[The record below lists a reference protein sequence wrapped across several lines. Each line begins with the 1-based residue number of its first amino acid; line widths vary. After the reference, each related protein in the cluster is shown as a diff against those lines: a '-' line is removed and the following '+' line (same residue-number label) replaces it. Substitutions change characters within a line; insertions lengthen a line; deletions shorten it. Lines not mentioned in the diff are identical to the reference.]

1 MASIMTQMY
10 LNDNM
15 TAGLR
20 NINSALSNVIGS
32 LNQVDGQLAG
42 GLDSG
47 ALRSAQMEC
56 DKVNRQL
63 EEMVQ
68 NAGRTPPSVRET
80 GNAFDSL
87 TGKVMGFVS
96 AYAGLQGIKGIA
108 GLSDEMTQ
116 TTARLNLMNDGMQST
131 AELQNK
137 IMESANRSRAS
148 FLTQA
153 DIVAKLGQRAPD
165 AFASNDETI
174 QFAENLS
181 KMFVVA
187 GASQQEMASAS
198 LQLTQALGSGV
209 LRGEELNAVFESA
222 PNIIQTIADYLDV
235 PIGQIREMASEG
247 EITADIV
254 KSAMLSATENIDA
267 QFESMPITW
276 SQVWTLTCNKLIDA
290 TQPLLSFISL
300 LAQNWDILQPIVM
313 GIAAAVGGLV
323 AAHLAYNA
331 AAVISSTWT
340 SICAA
345 AQMMRTEATF
355 AETAAQYGL
364 NAALLACPI
373 TWIVG
378 GIILLIAMLYAIV
391 AVINKVTGKSIS
403 ATGLIVGTVAVAGAL
418 IGNIAIG
425 TINGILQAIWAF
437 VEPFIGIVE
446 FILNVAN
453 GGFDS
458 FGGAAANLIGQIIS
472 WFLSLGK
479 VVTTIIDAIFGK
491 DWTSGLSSLQKEVI
505 SWGKNDK
512 AITLNR
518 EAPRIDYHF
527 SYSDAWNGGYDKG
540 ANLFGNIGTGGA
552 SGNSAGD
559 LAQQIADN
567 TAGAKDNTDKI
578 VDTLDITN
586 STLKYIRDYAAEKA
600 INRYTVTE
608 IKIDMTNHNNI
619 NKDEDI
625 DGIVTK
631 LKVKLEEEMISTA
644 EGVH

>member
-1 MASIMTQMY
+1 MATIMTQMY

-20 NINSALSNVIGS
+20 NINTALSRVIGS
-32 LNQVDGQLAG
+32 LGSVDGQLSG

-47 ALRSAQMEC
+47 ALRAAQQEC
-56 DKVNRQL
+56 DMLNVKL
-63 EEMVQ
+63 EEMA
-68 NAGRTPPSVRET
+68 NAAGRIPAPVRQTE
-80 GNAFDSL
+80 NAFDSL

-96 AYAGLQGIKGIA
+96 AYAGIQGVKRLVA
-108 GLSDEMTQ
+108 LSDEVTQ
-116 TTARLNLMNDGMQST
+116 TTARLNLMNDGLQTT

-153 DIVAKLGQRAPD
+153 DIIAKLGQRAPD
-165 AFASNDETI
+165 AFSSNDETI

-222 PNIIQTIADYLDV
+222 PNVIQTIADYLGV
-235 PIGQIREMASEG
+235 PIGEIREMASEG
-247 EITADIV
+247 QITADIV
-254 KSAMLSATENIDA
+254 KQAMLGATEDINA
-267 QFESMPITW
+267 QFESMPMTW
-276 SQVWTLTCNKLIDA
+276 AQVWTLTCNKLIAA
-290 TQPLLSFISL
+290 TQPLLSVISF
-300 LAQNWDILQPIVM
+300 LAQNWDFLQPIVL
-313 GIAAAVGGLV
+313 GIAAAIGGLV

-331 AAVISSTWT
+331 AAAISSTWT

-345 AQMMRTEATF
+345 AQMLRTEATF

-378 GIILLIAMLYAIV
+378 GIILLITMLYAIV

-403 ATGLIVGTVAVAGAL
+403 ATGLIVGTIAVAGAL

-425 TINGILQAIWAF
+425 TINGILQAVWAF

-446 FILNVAN
+446 WILNVVD

-458 FGGAAANLIGQIIS
+458 FGGAVANLIGQIIS

-479 VVTTIIDAIFGK
+479 IVTTIIDAIFGTN
-491 DWTSGLSSLQKEVI
+491 WTDGLNDLQKSVI

-512 AITLNR
+512 AITLDR
-518 EAPRIDYHF
+518 EAPNIDYRF
-527 SYSDAWNGGYDKG
+527 DYSDAWNWGYGKG
-540 ANLFGNIGTGGA
+540 SNLFGGGNDETTEGILGA
-552 SGNSAGD
+552 
-559 LAQQIADN
+559 ADK
-567 TAGAKDNTDKI
+567 TAANTDKI
-578 VDTLDITN
+578 ADALDITN
-586 STLKYIRDYAAEKA
+586 SNLKYIRDYAAEKA
-600 INRYTVTE
+600 INRYTATE
-608 IKIDMTNHNNI
+608 IKIDMTNNNNI
-619 NKDEDI
+619 NSDDDI
-625 DGIVTK
+625 DGIVAK
-631 LKVKLEEEMISTA
+631 LKGKLEEEMISTA

>member
-1 MASIMTQMY
+1 MATIMTQMY

-20 NINSALSNVIGS
+20 NINTALSRVIGS
-32 LNQVDGQLAG
+32 LGSVDGQLSG

-47 ALRSAQMEC
+47 ALRAAQQEC
-56 DKVNRQL
+56 DMLNVKL
-63 EEMVQ
+63 EEMA
-68 NAGRTPPSVRET
+68 NAAGRIPAPVRQTE
-80 GNAFDSL
+80 NAFDSL

-96 AYAGLQGIKGIA
+96 AYAGIQGVKRLVA
-108 GLSDEMTQ
+108 LSDEVTQ
-116 TTARLNLMNDGMQST
+116 TTARLNLMNDGLQTT

-153 DIVAKLGQRAPD
+153 DIIAKLGQRAPD
-165 AFASNDETI
+165 AFSSNDETI

-222 PNIIQTIADYLDV
+222 PNVIQTIADYLGV
-235 PIGQIREMASEG
+235 PIGEIREMASEG
-247 EITADIV
+247 QITADIV
-254 KSAMLSATENIDA
+254 KQAMLGATEDINA
-267 QFESMPITW
+267 QFESMPMTW
-276 SQVWTLTCNKLIDA
+276 AQVWTLTCNKLIAA
-290 TQPLLSFISL
+290 TQPLLSVISF
-300 LAQNWDILQPIVM
+300 LAQNWDFLQPIVL
-313 GIAAAVGGLV
+313 GIAAAIGGLV

-331 AAVISSTWT
+331 VAAISSTWT

-345 AQMMRTEATF
+345 AQMLRTEATF

-373 TWIVG
+373 TWVVG
-378 GIILLIAMLYAIV
+378 GIILLIAMLYALV
-391 AVINKVTGKSIS
+391 AMINKVTGKSIS

-425 TINGILQAIWAF
+425 TINGILQAVWAF

-446 FILNVAN
+446 WILNVVD

-458 FGGAAANLIGQIIS
+458 FGGAVANLIGQIIS

-479 VVTTIIDAIFGK
+479 IVTTIIDAIFGTN
-491 DWTSGLSSLQKEVI
+491 WTDGLNDLQKSVI

-512 AITLNR
+512 AITLDR
-518 EAPRIDYHF
+518 EAPNIDYRF
-527 SYSDAWNGGYDKG
+527 DYSDAWNWGYGKG
-540 ANLFGNIGTGGA
+540 SNLFGGGNDETTE
-552 SGNSAGD
+552 GILSA
-559 LAQQIADN
+559 ADK
-567 TAGAKDNTDKI
+567 TAANTDKI
-578 VDTLDITN
+578 ADALDITN
-586 STLKYIRDYAAEKA
+586 ANLKYIRDYAAEKA
-600 INRYTVTE
+600 INRYTATE
-608 IKIDMTNHNNI
+608 IKIDMTNNNNI
-619 NKDEDI
+619 NSDDDI
-625 DGIVTK
+625 DGIVAK
-631 LKVKLEEEMISTA
+631 LKGKLEEEMISTA

>member
-1 MASIMTQMY
+1 MATIMTQMY

-20 NINSALSNVIGS
+20 NINTALSRVIGS
-32 LNQVDGQLAG
+32 LGSVDGQLSG

-47 ALRSAQMEC
+47 ALRAAQQEC
-56 DKVNRQL
+56 DMLNVKL
-63 EEMVQ
+63 EEMA
-68 NAGRTPPSVRET
+68 NAAGRIPAPVRQTE
-80 GNAFDSL
+80 NAFDSL

-96 AYAGLQGIKGIA
+96 AYAGIQGVKRLVA
-108 GLSDEMTQ
+108 LSDEVTQ
-116 TTARLNLMNDGMQST
+116 TTARLNLMNDGLQTT

-153 DIVAKLGQRAPD
+153 DIIAKLGQRAPD
-165 AFASNDETI
+165 AFSSNDETI

-222 PNIIQTIADYLDV
+222 PNVIQTIADYLGV
-235 PIGQIREMASEG
+235 PIGEIREMASEG
-247 EITADIV
+247 QITADIV
-254 KSAMLSATENIDA
+254 KQAMLGATEDINT
-267 QFESMPITW
+267 QFESMPMTW
-276 SQVWTLTCNKLIDA
+276 AQVWTLTCNKLIAA
-290 TQPLLSFISL
+290 TQPLLSVISF
-300 LAQNWDILQPIVM
+300 LAQNWDFLQPIVL
-313 GIAAAVGGLV
+313 GIAAAIGGLV

-331 AAVISSTWT
+331 VAAISSTWT

-345 AQMMRTEATF
+345 AQMLRTEATF

-373 TWIVG
+373 TWVVG
-378 GIILLIAMLYAIV
+378 GIILLIAMLYALV
-391 AVINKVTGKSIS
+391 AMINKVTGKSIS

-425 TINGILQAIWAF
+425 TINGILQAVWAF

-446 FILNVAN
+446 WILNVVD

-458 FGGAAANLIGQIIS
+458 FGGAVANLIGQIIS

-479 VVTTIIDAIFGK
+479 IVTTIIDAIFGTN
-491 DWTSGLSSLQKEVI
+491 WTDGLNDLQKSVI

-512 AITLNR
+512 AITLDR
-518 EAPRIDYHF
+518 EAPNIDYRF
-527 SYSDAWNGGYDKG
+527 DYSDAWNWGYGKG
-540 ANLFGNIGTGGA
+540 SNLFGGGNDETTE
-552 SGNSAGD
+552 GILSA
-559 LAQQIADN
+559 ADK
-567 TAGAKDNTDKI
+567 TAANTDKI
-578 VDTLDITN
+578 ADALDITN
-586 STLKYIRDYAAEKA
+586 ANLKYIRDYAAEKA
-600 INRYTVTE
+600 INRYTATE
-608 IKIDMTNHNNI
+608 IKIDMTNNNNI
-619 NKDEDI
+619 NSDDDI
-625 DGIVTK
+625 DGIVAK
-631 LKVKLEEEMISTA
+631 LKGKLEEEMISTA

>member
-1 MASIMTQMY
+1 MSTIMTQMY

-20 NINSALSNVIGS
+20 NINSALSRVIGS
-32 LNQVDGQLAG
+32 LDSVDGQLAG

-56 DKVNRQL
+56 DRVNQQL
-63 EEMVQ
+63 EEMAQ
-68 NAGRTPPSVRET
+68 NAGRIPPPVHAT

-96 AYAGLQGIKGIA
+96 AYAGVQGIKGLV
-108 GLSDEMTQ
+108 GLSDEVTQ
-116 TTARLNLMNDGMQST
+116 TTARLNLMNDGLQST
-131 AELQNK
+131 AELQDK
-137 IMESANRSRAS
+137 IMASANRSRAS

-165 AFASNDETI
+165 AFSSNDETI

-235 PIGQIREMASEG
+235 PIGEIREMASEG

-254 KSAMLSATENIDA
+254 KSAMLGATEDINA
-267 QFESMPITW
+267 QFESMPMTW
-276 SQVWTLTCNKLIDA
+276 AQVWTLTCNELIAA
-290 TQPLLSFISL
+290 TQPLLTVISF
-300 LAQNWDILQPIVM
+300 LAQNWDILQPIVL
-313 GIAAAVGGLV
+313 GIAAVVGGLV

-331 AAVISSTWT
+331 AAAISSTWT

-345 AQMMRTEATF
+345 AQMLRTEATF

-425 TINGILQAIWAF
+425 TINGILQAIWTF

-446 FILNVAN
+446 WVLNVAN

-458 FGGAAANLIGQIIS
+458 FGGAVANLIGQIVS

-479 VVTTIIDAIFGK
+479 IVTKIIDAIFGTN
-491 DWTSGLSSLQKEVI
+491 WTDGLNNLQKDVI

-512 AITLNR
+512 AITLSR
-518 EAPRIDYHF
+518 EAPNIDYRF
-527 SYSDAWNGGYDKG
+527 DYSDAWNWGYDKG
-540 ANLFGNIGTGGA
+540 SNLFGGGN
-552 SGNSAGD
+552 GNGEATEAM
-559 LAQQIADN
+559 LNAADK
-567 TAGAKDNTDKI
+567 TAANTDKI
-578 VDTLDITN
+578 ADALDITN
-586 STLKYIRDYAAEKA
+586 SNLKYIRDFASEKA
-600 INRYTVTE
+600 INRYTATE
-608 IKIDMTNHNNI
+608 IKVDMTNHNNI
-619 NKDEDI
+619 SSDEDI
-625 DGIVTK
+625 DGIVAK
-631 LKVKLEEEMISTA
+631 LKDRIEEEMISTA

>member
-1 MASIMTQMY
+1 MASITTQMY
-10 LNDNM
+10 LVDNM

-20 NINSALSNVIGS
+20 NINSGLSNLIS
-32 LNQVDGQLAG
+32 SFSTANGQLASG
-42 GLDSG
+42 FDSG
-47 ALRSAQMEC
+47 ALEAAQRDCER
-56 DKVNRQL
+56 VNEQL
-63 EEMVQ
+63 EEMER
-68 NAGRTPPSVRET
+68 NAGSIPPPVRET

-96 AYAGLQGIKGIA
+96 AYAGIRGIKGLV
-108 GLSDEMTQ
+108 GLSDEVTQ
-116 TTARLNLMNDGMQST
+116 TTARLDLMNDGLQTT
-131 AELQNK
+131 AELQDK
-137 IMESANRSRAS
+137 IMASANRARAS

-165 AFASNDETI
+165 AFSSNDETI

-222 PNIIQTIADYLDV
+222 PNVIQTIADYLGV
-235 PIGQIREMASEG
+235 PIGEIREMASEG
-247 EITADIV
+247 QITADIV
-254 KSAMLSATENIDA
+254 KQAMLGATEDINA
-267 QFESMPITW
+267 QFESMPMTW
-276 SQVWTLTCNKLIDA
+276 AQVWTLTCNKLIAA
-290 TQPLLSFISL
+290 TQPLLSVISF
-300 LAQNWDILQPIVM
+300 LAQNWDFLQPIVL
-313 GIAAAVGGLV
+313 GIAAAIGGLV

-331 AAVISSTWT
+331 AAAISSTWT

-345 AQMMRTEATF
+345 AQMLRTEATF

-373 TWIVG
+373 TWVVG
-378 GIILLIAMLYAIV
+378 GIILLIAMLYALV
-391 AVINKVTGKSIS
+391 AMINKVTGKSIS

-425 TINGILQAIWAF
+425 TINGILQAVWAF

-446 FILNVAN
+446 WILNVVD

-458 FGGAAANLIGQIIS
+458 FGGAVANLIGQIIS

-479 VVTTIIDAIFGK
+479 IVTTIIDAIFGMN
-491 DWTSGLSSLQKEVI
+491 WTDGLNDLQKSVI

-512 AITLNR
+512 AITLDR
-518 EAPRIDYHF
+518 EAPNIDYRF
-527 SYSDAWNGGYDKG
+527 DYSDAWNWGYGKG
-540 ANLFGNIGTGGA
+540 SNLFGGGNDETTE
-552 SGNSAGD
+552 GILSA
-559 LAQQIADN
+559 ADK
-567 TAGAKDNTDKI
+567 TAANTDKI
-578 VDTLDITN
+578 ADALDITN
-586 STLKYIRDYAAEKA
+586 ANLKYIRDFASEKA
-600 INRYTVTE
+600 INRYTATE
-608 IKIDMTNHNNI
+608 IKIDMTNNNNI
-619 NKDEDI
+619 NSDDDI
-625 DGIVTK
+625 DGIVAK
-631 LKVKLEEEMISTA
+631 LKGKLEEEMISTA

>member
-1 MASIMTQMY
+1 MATIMTQMY

-20 NINSALSNVIGS
+20 NINTALSRVIGS
-32 LNQVDGQLAG
+32 LGSVDGQLSG

-47 ALRSAQMEC
+47 ALRAAQQEC
-56 DKVNRQL
+56 DMLNVKL
-63 EEMVQ
+63 EEMA
-68 NAGRTPPSVRET
+68 NAAGRIPAPVRQTE
-80 GNAFDSL
+80 NAFDSL

-96 AYAGLQGIKGIA
+96 AYAGIQGVKRLVA
-108 GLSDEMTQ
+108 LSDEVTQ
-116 TTARLNLMNDGMQST
+116 TTARLNLMNDGLQTT

-153 DIVAKLGQRAPD
+153 DIIAKLGQRAPD
-165 AFASNDETI
+165 AFSSNDETI

-222 PNIIQTIADYLDV
+222 PNVIQTIADYLGV
-235 PIGQIREMASEG
+235 PIGEIREMASEG
-247 EITADIV
+247 QITADIV
-254 KSAMLSATENIDA
+254 KQAMLGATEDINA
-267 QFESMPITW
+267 QFESMPMTW
-276 SQVWTLTCNKLIDA
+276 AQVWTLTCNKLIAA
-290 TQPLLSFISL
+290 TQPLLSVISF
-300 LAQNWDILQPIVM
+300 LAQNWDFLQPIVL
-313 GIAAAVGGLV
+313 GIAAAIGGLV

-331 AAVISSTWT
+331 AAAISSTWT

-345 AQMMRTEATF
+345 AQMLRTEATF

-378 GIILLIAMLYAIV
+378 GIILLITMLYAIV

-403 ATGLIVGTVAVAGAL
+403 ATGLIVGTIAVAGAL

-425 TINGILQAIWAF
+425 TINGILQAVWAF

-446 FILNVAN
+446 WILNVVD

-458 FGGAAANLIGQIIS
+458 FGGAVANLIGQIIS

-479 VVTTIIDAIFGK
+479 IVTTIIDAIFGTN
-491 DWTSGLSSLQKEVI
+491 WTDGLNDLQKSVI

-512 AITLNR
+512 AITLDR
-518 EAPRIDYHF
+518 EAPNIDYRF
-527 SYSDAWNGGYDKG
+527 DYSDAWNWGYGKG
-540 ANLFGNIGTGGA
+540 SNLFGGGNDETTE
-552 SGNSAGD
+552 GILSA
-559 LAQQIADN
+559 ADK
-567 TAGAKDNTDKI
+567 TAANTDKI
-578 VDTLDITN
+578 ADALDITN
-586 STLKYIRDYAAEKA
+586 SNLKYIRDYAAEKA
-600 INRYTVTE
+600 INRYTATE
-608 IKIDMTNHNNI
+608 IKIDMTNNNNI
-619 NKDEDI
+619 NSDDDI
-625 DGIVTK
+625 DGIVAK
-631 LKVKLEEEMISTA
+631 LKGKLEEEMISTA

>member
-1 MASIMTQMY
+1 MTQMY

-20 NINSALSNVIGS
+20 NINTALSRVIGS
-32 LNQVDGQLAG
+32 LGSVDGQLSG

-47 ALRSAQMEC
+47 ALRAAQQEC
-56 DKVNRQL
+56 DMLNVKL
-63 EEMVQ
+63 EEMA
-68 NAGRTPPSVRET
+68 NAAGRIPAPVRQTE
-80 GNAFDSL
+80 NAFDSL

-96 AYAGLQGIKGIA
+96 AYAGIQGVKRLVA
-108 GLSDEMTQ
+108 LSDEVTQ
-116 TTARLNLMNDGMQST
+116 TTARLNLMNDGLQTT

-153 DIVAKLGQRAPD
+153 DIIAKLGQRAPD
-165 AFASNDETI
+165 AFSSNDETI

-222 PNIIQTIADYLDV
+222 PNVIQTIADYLGV
-235 PIGQIREMASEG
+235 PIGEIREMASEG
-247 EITADIV
+247 QITADIV
-254 KSAMLSATENIDA
+254 KQAMLGATEDINA
-267 QFESMPITW
+267 QFESMPMTW
-276 SQVWTLTCNKLIDA
+276 AQVWTLTCNKLIAA
-290 TQPLLSFISL
+290 TQPLLSVISF
-300 LAQNWDILQPIVM
+300 LAQNWDFLQPIVL
-313 GIAAAVGGLV
+313 GIAAAIGGLV

-331 AAVISSTWT
+331 AAAISSTWT

-345 AQMMRTEATF
+345 AQMLRTEATF

-373 TWIVG
+373 TWVVG
-378 GIILLIAMLYAIV
+378 GIILLIAMLYALV
-391 AVINKVTGKSIS
+391 AMINKVTGKSIS

-425 TINGILQAIWAF
+425 TINGILQAVWAF

-446 FILNVAN
+446 WILNVVD

-458 FGGAAANLIGQIIS
+458 FGGAVANLIGQIIS

-479 VVTTIIDAIFGK
+479 IVTTIIDAIFGTN
-491 DWTSGLSSLQKEVI
+491 WTDGLNDLQKSVI

-512 AITLNR
+512 AITLDR
-518 EAPRIDYHF
+518 EAPNIDYRF
-527 SYSDAWNGGYDKG
+527 DYSDAWNWGYGKG
-540 ANLFGNIGTGGA
+540 SNLFGGGNDETTEGILGA
-552 SGNSAGD
+552 
-559 LAQQIADN
+559 ADK
-567 TAGAKDNTDKI
+567 TAANTDKI
-578 VDTLDITN
+578 ADALDITN
-586 STLKYIRDYAAEKA
+586 SNLKYIRDYAAEKA
-600 INRYTVTE
+600 INRYTATE
-608 IKIDMTNHNNI
+608 IKIDMTNNNNI
-619 NKDEDI
+619 NSDDDI
-625 DGIVTK
+625 DGIVAK
-631 LKVKLEEEMISTA
+631 LKGKLEEEMISTA

>member
-1 MASIMTQMY
+1 MATIMTQMY

-20 NINSALSNVIGS
+20 NINTALSRVIGS
-32 LNQVDGQLAG
+32 LGSVDGQLSG

-47 ALRSAQMEC
+47 ALRAAQQEC
-56 DKVNRQL
+56 DMLNVKL
-63 EEMVQ
+63 EEMA
-68 NAGRTPPSVRET
+68 NAAGRIPAPVRQTE
-80 GNAFDSL
+80 NAFDSL

-96 AYAGLQGIKGIA
+96 AYAGIQGVKRLVA
-108 GLSDEMTQ
+108 LSDEVTQ
-116 TTARLNLMNDGMQST
+116 TTARLNLMNDGLQST
-131 AELQNK
+131 AELQDK
-137 IMESANRSRAS
+137 IMASANRARAS

-165 AFASNDETI
+165 AFSSNDETI

-222 PNIIQTIADYLDV
+222 PNVIQTIADYLGV
-235 PIGQIREMASEG
+235 PIGEIREMASEG
-247 EITADIV
+247 QITADIV
-254 KSAMLSATENIDA
+254 KQAMLGATEDINA
-267 QFESMPITW
+267 QFESMPMTW
-276 SQVWTLTCNKLIDA
+276 AQVWTLTCNKLIAA
-290 TQPLLSFISL
+290 TQPLLSVISF
-300 LAQNWDILQPIVM
+300 LAQNWDFLQPIVL
-313 GIAAAVGGLV
+313 GIAAAIGGLV

-331 AAVISSTWT
+331 AAAISSTWT

-345 AQMMRTEATF
+345 AQMLRTEATF

-373 TWIVG
+373 TWVVG
-378 GIILLIAMLYAIV
+378 GIILLIAMLYALV
-391 AVINKVTGKSIS
+391 AMINKVTGKSIS

-425 TINGILQAIWAF
+425 TINGILQAVWAF

-446 FILNVAN
+446 WILNVVD

-458 FGGAAANLIGQIIS
+458 FGGAVANLIGQIIS

-479 VVTTIIDAIFGK
+479 IVTTIIDAIFGTN
-491 DWTSGLSSLQKEVI
+491 WTDGLNDLQKSVI

-512 AITLNR
+512 AITLDR
-518 EAPRIDYHF
+518 EAPNIDYRF
-527 SYSDAWNGGYDKG
+527 DYSDAWNWGYGKG
-540 ANLFGNIGTGGA
+540 SNLFGGGNGETTEGILGA
-552 SGNSAGD
+552 
-559 LAQQIADN
+559 ADK
-567 TAGAKDNTDKI
+567 TAANTDKI
-578 VDTLDITN
+578 ADALDITN
-586 STLKYIRDYAAEKA
+586 ANLKYIRDYAAEKA
-600 INRYTVTE
+600 INRYTATE
-608 IKIDMTNHNNI
+608 IKIDMTNNNNI
-619 NKDEDI
+619 NSDDDI
-625 DGIVTK
+625 DGIVAK
-631 LKVKLEEEMISTA
+631 LKGKLEEEMISTA

>member
-1 MASIMTQMY
+1 MATIMTQMY

-20 NINSALSNVIGS
+20 NINTALSRVIGS
-32 LNQVDGQLAG
+32 LGSVDGQLSG

-47 ALRSAQMEC
+47 ALRAAQQEC
-56 DKVNRQL
+56 DMLNVKL
-63 EEMVQ
+63 EEMA
-68 NAGRTPPSVRET
+68 NAAGRIPAPVRQTE
-80 GNAFDSL
+80 NAFDSL

-96 AYAGLQGIKGIA
+96 AYAGIQGVKRLVA
-108 GLSDEMTQ
+108 LSDEVTQ
-116 TTARLNLMNDGMQST
+116 TTARLNLMNDGLQTT

-153 DIVAKLGQRAPD
+153 DIIAKLGQRAPD
-165 AFASNDETI
+165 AFSSNDETI

-222 PNIIQTIADYLDV
+222 PNVIQTIADYLGV
-235 PIGQIREMASEG
+235 PIGEIREMASEG
-247 EITADIV
+247 QITADIV
-254 KSAMLSATENIDA
+254 KQAMLGATEDINA
-267 QFESMPITW
+267 QFESMPMTW
-276 SQVWTLTCNKLIDA
+276 AQVWTLTCNKLIAA
-290 TQPLLSFISL
+290 TQPLLSVISF
-300 LAQNWDILQPIVM
+300 LAQNWDFLQPIVL
-313 GIAAAVGGLV
+313 GIAAAIGGLV

-331 AAVISSTWT
+331 AAAISSTWT

-345 AQMMRTEATF
+345 AQMLRTEATF

-373 TWIVG
+373 TWVVG
-378 GIILLIAMLYAIV
+378 GIILLIAMLYALV
-391 AVINKVTGKSIS
+391 AMINKVTGKSIS

-425 TINGILQAIWAF
+425 TINGILQAVWAF

-446 FILNVAN
+446 WILNVVD

-458 FGGAAANLIGQIIS
+458 FGGAVANLIGQIIS

-479 VVTTIIDAIFGK
+479 IVTTIIDAIFGTN
-491 DWTSGLSSLQKEVI
+491 WTDGLNDLQKSVI

-512 AITLNR
+512 AITLDR
-518 EAPRIDYHF
+518 EAPNIDYRF
-527 SYSDAWNGGYDKG
+527 DYSDAWNWGYGKG
-540 ANLFGNIGTGGA
+540 SNLFGGGNDETTEGILGA
-552 SGNSAGD
+552 
-559 LAQQIADN
+559 ADK
-567 TAGAKDNTDKI
+567 TAANTDKI
-578 VDTLDITN
+578 ADALDITN
-586 STLKYIRDYAAEKA
+586 SNLKYIRDYAAEKA
-600 INRYTVTE
+600 INRYTATE
-608 IKIDMTNHNNI
+608 IKIDMTNNNNI
-619 NKDEDI
+619 NSDDDI
-625 DGIVTK
+625 DGIVAK
-631 LKVKLEEEMISTA
+631 LKGKLEEEMISTA

>member
-1 MASIMTQMY
+1 MATIMTQMY

-20 NINSALSNVIGS
+20 NINTALSRVIGS
-32 LNQVDGQLAG
+32 LGSVDGQLSG

-47 ALRSAQMEC
+47 ALRAAQQEC
-56 DKVNRQL
+56 DMLNVKL
-63 EEMVQ
+63 EEMA
-68 NAGRTPPSVRET
+68 NAAGRIPAPVRQTE
-80 GNAFDSL
+80 NAFDSL

-96 AYAGLQGIKGIA
+96 AYAGIQGVKRLVA
-108 GLSDEMTQ
+108 LSDEVTQ
-116 TTARLNLMNDGMQST
+116 TTARLNLMNDGLQTT

-153 DIVAKLGQRAPD
+153 DIIAKLGQRAPD
-165 AFASNDETI
+165 AFSSNDETI

-222 PNIIQTIADYLDV
+222 PNVIQTIADYLGV
-235 PIGQIREMASEG
+235 PIGEIREMASEG
-247 EITADIV
+247 QITADIV
-254 KSAMLSATENIDA
+254 KQAMLGATEDINA
-267 QFESMPITW
+267 QFESMPMTW
-276 SQVWTLTCNKLIDA
+276 AQVWTLTCNKLIAA
-290 TQPLLSFISL
+290 TQPLLSVISF
-300 LAQNWDILQPIVM
+300 LAQNWDFLQPIVL
-313 GIAAAVGGLV
+313 GIAAAIGGLV

-331 AAVISSTWT
+331 AAAISSTWT

-345 AQMMRTEATF
+345 AQMLRTEATF

-373 TWIVG
+373 TWVVG
-378 GIILLIAMLYAIV
+378 GIILLIAMLYALV
-391 AVINKVTGKSIS
+391 AMINKVTGKSIS

-425 TINGILQAIWAF
+425 TINGILQAVWAF

-446 FILNVAN
+446 WILNVVD

-458 FGGAAANLIGQIIS
+458 FGGAVANLIGQIIS

-479 VVTTIIDAIFGK
+479 IVTTIIDAIFGTN
-491 DWTSGLSSLQKEVI
+491 WTDGLNDLQKSVI

-512 AITLNR
+512 AITLDR
-518 EAPRIDYHF
+518 EAPNIDYRF
-527 SYSDAWNGGYDKG
+527 DYSDAWNWGYGKG
-540 ANLFGNIGTGGA
+540 SNLFGGGNDETTE
-552 SGNSAGD
+552 GILSA
-559 LAQQIADN
+559 ADK
-567 TAGAKDNTDKI
+567 TAANTDKI
-578 VDTLDITN
+578 ADALDITN
-586 STLKYIRDYAAEKA
+586 SNLKYIRDYAAEKA
-600 INRYTVTE
+600 INRYTATE
-608 IKIDMTNHNNI
+608 IKIDMTNNNNI
-619 NKDEDI
+619 NSDDDI
-625 DGIVTK
+625 DGIVAK
-631 LKVKLEEEMISTA
+631 LKGKLEEEMISTA

>member
-1 MASIMTQMY
+1 MASITTQMY
-10 LNDNM
+10 LVDNM

-20 NINSALSNVIGS
+20 NINSGLSNLIS
-32 LNQVDGQLAG
+32 SFSTANGQLASG
-42 GLDSG
+42 FDSG
-47 ALRSAQMEC
+47 ALEAAQRDCER
-56 DKVNRQL
+56 VNEQL
-63 EEMVQ
+63 EEMER
-68 NAGRTPPSVRET
+68 NAGSIPPPVRET

-96 AYAGLQGIKGIA
+96 AYAGIRGIKGLV
-108 GLSDEMTQ
+108 GLSDEVTQ
-116 TTARLNLMNDGMQST
+116 TTARLDLMNDGLQTT

-153 DIVAKLGQRAPD
+153 DIIAKLGQRAPD
-165 AFASNDETI
+165 AFSSNDETI

-181 KMFVVA
+181 KMFVA

-222 PNIIQTIADYLDV
+222 PNVIQTIADYLGV
-235 PIGQIREMASEG
+235 PIGEIREMASEG
-247 EITADIV
+247 QITADIV
-254 KSAMLSATENIDA
+254 KQAMLGATEDINA
-267 QFESMPITW
+267 QFESMPMTW
-276 SQVWTLTCNKLIDA
+276 AQVWTLTCNKLIAA
-290 TQPLLSFISL
+290 TQPLLSVISF
-300 LAQNWDILQPIVM
+300 LAQNWDFLQPIVL
-313 GIAAAVGGLV
+313 GIAAAIGGLV

-331 AAVISSTWT
+331 AAAISSTWT

-345 AQMMRTEATF
+345 AQMLRTEATF

-378 GIILLIAMLYAIV
+378 GIILLITMLYAIV

-403 ATGLIVGTVAVAGAL
+403 ATGLIVGTIAVAGAL

-425 TINGILQAIWAF
+425 TINGILQAVWAF

-446 FILNVAN
+446 WILNVVD

-458 FGGAAANLIGQIIS
+458 FGGAVANLIGQIIS

-479 VVTTIIDAIFGK
+479 IVTTIIDAIFGTN
-491 DWTSGLSSLQKEVI
+491 WTDGLNDLQKSVI

-512 AITLNR
+512 AITLDR
-518 EAPRIDYHF
+518 EAPNIDYRF
-527 SYSDAWNGGYDKG
+527 DYSDAWNWGYGKG
-540 ANLFGNIGTGGA
+540 SNLFGGGNDETTEGILGA
-552 SGNSAGD
+552 
-559 LAQQIADN
+559 ADK
-567 TAGAKDNTDKI
+567 TAANTDKI
-578 VDTLDITN
+578 ADALDITN
-586 STLKYIRDYAAEKA
+586 SNLKYIRDYAAEKA
-600 INRYTVTE
+600 INRYTATE
-608 IKIDMTNHNNI
+608 IKIDMTNNNNI
-619 NKDEDI
+619 NSDDDI
-625 DGIVTK
+625 DGIVAK
-631 LKVKLEEEMISTA
+631 LKGKLEEEMISTA
-644 EGVH
+644 EGGH

>member
-1 MASIMTQMY
+1 MATIMTQMY

-20 NINSALSNVIGS
+20 NINTALSRVIGS
-32 LNQVDGQLAG
+32 LGSVDGQLSG

-47 ALRSAQMEC
+47 ALRAAQQEC
-56 DKVNRQL
+56 DMLNVKL
-63 EEMVQ
+63 EEMA
-68 NAGRTPPSVRET
+68 NAAGRIPAPVRQTE
-80 GNAFDSL
+80 NAFDSL

-96 AYAGLQGIKGIA
+96 AYAGIQGVKRLVA
-108 GLSDEMTQ
+108 LSDEVTQ
-116 TTARLNLMNDGMQST
+116 TTARLNLMNDGLQTT

-153 DIVAKLGQRAPD
+153 DIIAKLGQRAPD
-165 AFASNDETI
+165 AFSSNDETI

-222 PNIIQTIADYLDV
+222 PNVIQTIADYLGV
-235 PIGQIREMASEG
+235 PIGEIREMASEG
-247 EITADIV
+247 QITADIV
-254 KSAMLSATENIDA
+254 KQAMLGATEDINA
-267 QFESMPITW
+267 QFESMPMTW
-276 SQVWTLTCNKLIDA
+276 AQVWTLTCNKLIAA
-290 TQPLLSFISL
+290 TQPLLSVISF
-300 LAQNWDILQPIVM
+300 LAQNWDFLQPIVL
-313 GIAAAVGGLV
+313 GIAAAIGGLV

-331 AAVISSTWT
+331 AAAISSTWT

-345 AQMMRTEATF
+345 AQMLRTEATF

-373 TWIVG
+373 TWVVG
-378 GIILLIAMLYAIV
+378 GIILLIAMLYALV
-391 AVINKVTGKSIS
+391 AMINKVTGKSIS

-425 TINGILQAIWAF
+425 TINGILQAVWAF

-446 FILNVAN
+446 WILNVVD

-458 FGGAAANLIGQIIS
+458 FGGAVANLIGQIIS

-479 VVTTIIDAIFGK
+479 IVTTIIDAIFGTN
-491 DWTSGLSSLQKEVI
+491 WTDGLNDLQKSVI

-512 AITLNR
+512 AITLDR
-518 EAPRIDYHF
+518 EAPNIDYRF
-527 SYSDAWNGGYDKG
+527 DYSDAWNWGYGKG
-540 ANLFGNIGTGGA
+540 SNLFGGGNDETTEGILGA
-552 SGNSAGD
+552 
-559 LAQQIADN
+559 ADK
-567 TAGAKDNTDKI
+567 TAANTDKI
-578 VDTLDITN
+578 ADALDITN
-586 STLKYIRDYAAEKA
+586 SNQKYISDYAAENA
-600 INRYTVTE
+600 INR
-608 IKIDMTNHNNI
+608 
-619 NKDEDI
+619 
-625 DGIVTK
+625 
-631 LKVKLEEEMISTA
+631 
-644 EGVH
+644 

>member
-1 MASIMTQMY
+1 MATIMTQMY

-20 NINSALSNVIGS
+20 NINTALSRVIGS
-32 LNQVDGQLAG
+32 LGSVDGQLSG

-47 ALRSAQMEC
+47 ALRAAQQEC
-56 DKVNRQL
+56 DMLNVKL
-63 EEMVQ
+63 EEMA
-68 NAGRTPPSVRET
+68 NAAGRIPAPVRQTE
-80 GNAFDSL
+80 NAFDSL

-96 AYAGLQGIKGIA
+96 AYAGIQGVKRLVA
-108 GLSDEMTQ
+108 LSDEVTQ
-116 TTARLNLMNDGMQST
+116 TTARLNLMNDGLQTT

-153 DIVAKLGQRAPD
+153 DIIAKLGQRAPD
-165 AFASNDETI
+165 AFSSNDETI

-222 PNIIQTIADYLDV
+222 PNVIQTIADYLGV
-235 PIGQIREMASEG
+235 PIGEIREMASEG
-247 EITADIV
+247 QITADIV
-254 KSAMLSATENIDA
+254 KQAMLGATEDINA
-267 QFESMPITW
+267 QFESMPMTW
-276 SQVWTLTCNKLIDA
+276 AQVWTLTCNKLIAA
-290 TQPLLSFISL
+290 TQPLLSVISF
-300 LAQNWDILQPIVM
+300 LAQNWDFLQPIVL
-313 GIAAAVGGLV
+313 GIAAAIGGLV

-331 AAVISSTWT
+331 AAAISSTWT

-345 AQMMRTEATF
+345 AQMLRTEATF

-373 TWIVG
+373 TWVVG
-378 GIILLIAMLYAIV
+378 GIILLIAMLYALV
-391 AVINKVTGKSIS
+391 AMINKVTGKSIS

-425 TINGILQAIWAF
+425 TINGILQAVWAF

-446 FILNVAN
+446 WILNVVD

-458 FGGAAANLIGQIIS
+458 FGGAVANLIGQIIS
-472 WFLSLGK
+472 LFLSLGK
-479 VVTTIIDAIFGK
+479 IVTTIIDAIFGTN
-491 DWTSGLSSLQKEVI
+491 WTDGLNDLQKSVI

-512 AITLNR
+512 AITLDR
-518 EAPRIDYHF
+518 EAPNIDYRF
-527 SYSDAWNGGYDKG
+527 DYSDAWNWGYGKG
-540 ANLFGNIGTGGA
+540 SNLFGGGNDETTEGILGA
-552 SGNSAGD
+552 
-559 LAQQIADN
+559 ADK
-567 TAGAKDNTDKI
+567 TAANTDKI
-578 VDTLDITN
+578 ADALDITN
-586 STLKYIRDYAAEKA
+586 SNLKYIRDYAAEKA
-600 INRYTVTE
+600 INRYTATE
-608 IKIDMTNHNNI
+608 IKIDMTNNNNI
-619 NKDEDI
+619 NSDDDI
-625 DGIVTK
+625 DGIVAK
-631 LKVKLEEEMISTA
+631 LKGKLEEEMISTA

>member
-1 MASIMTQMY
+1 MASITTQMY
-10 LNDNM
+10 LVDNM

-20 NINSALSNVIGS
+20 NINSGLSNLIS
-32 LNQVDGQLAG
+32 SFSTANGQLASG
-42 GLDSG
+42 FDSG
-47 ALRSAQMEC
+47 ALEAAQRDCER
-56 DKVNRQL
+56 VNEQL
-63 EEMVQ
+63 EEMER
-68 NAGRTPPSVRET
+68 NAGSIPPPVRET

-96 AYAGLQGIKGIA
+96 AYAGIRGIKGLV
-108 GLSDEMTQ
+108 GLSDEVTQ
-116 TTARLNLMNDGMQST
+116 TTARLDLMNDGLQTT

-153 DIVAKLGQRAPD
+153 DIIAKLGQRAPD
-165 AFASNDETI
+165 AFSSNDETI

-222 PNIIQTIADYLDV
+222 PNVIQTIADYLGV
-235 PIGQIREMASEG
+235 PIGEIREMASEG
-247 EITADIV
+247 QITADIV
-254 KSAMLSATENIDA
+254 KQAMLGATEDINA
-267 QFESMPITW
+267 QFESMPMTW
-276 SQVWTLTCNKLIDA
+276 AQVWTLTCNKLIAA
-290 TQPLLSFISL
+290 TQPLLSVISF
-300 LAQNWDILQPIVM
+300 LAQNWDFLQPIVL
-313 GIAAAVGGLV
+313 GIAAAIGGLV

-331 AAVISSTWT
+331 AAAISSTWT

-345 AQMMRTEATF
+345 AQMLRTEATF

-378 GIILLIAMLYAIV
+378 GIILLITMLYAIV

-403 ATGLIVGTVAVAGAL
+403 ATGLIVGTIAVAGAL

-425 TINGILQAIWAF
+425 TINGILQAVWAF

-446 FILNVAN
+446 WILNVVD

-458 FGGAAANLIGQIIS
+458 FGGAVANLIGQIIS

-479 VVTTIIDAIFGK
+479 IVTTIIDAIFGTN
-491 DWTSGLSSLQKEVI
+491 WTDGLNDLQKSVI

-512 AITLNR
+512 AITLDR
-518 EAPRIDYHF
+518 EAPNIDYRF
-527 SYSDAWNGGYDKG
+527 DYSDAWNWGYGKG
-540 ANLFGNIGTGGA
+540 SNLFGGGNDETTEGILGA
-552 SGNSAGD
+552 
-559 LAQQIADN
+559 ADK
-567 TAGAKDNTDKI
+567 TAANTDKI
-578 VDTLDITN
+578 ADALDITN
-586 STLKYIRDYAAEKA
+586 SNLKYIRDYAAEKA
-600 INRYTVTE
+600 INRYTATE
-608 IKIDMTNHNNI
+608 IKIDMTNNNNI
-619 NKDEDI
+619 NSDDDI
-625 DGIVTK
+625 DGIVAK
-631 LKVKLEEEMISTA
+631 LKGKLEEEMISTA

>member
-1 MASIMTQMY
+1 MATIMTQMY

-20 NINSALSNVIGS
+20 NINTALSRVIGS
-32 LNQVDGQLAG
+32 LGSVDGQLSG

-47 ALRSAQMEC
+47 ALRAAQQEC
-56 DKVNRQL
+56 DMLNVKL
-63 EEMVQ
+63 EEMA
-68 NAGRTPPSVRET
+68 NAAGRIPAPVRQTE
-80 GNAFDSL
+80 NAFDSL

-96 AYAGLQGIKGIA
+96 AYAGIQGVKRLVA
-108 GLSDEMTQ
+108 LSDEVTQ
-116 TTARLNLMNDGMQST
+116 TTARLNLMNDGLQTT

-153 DIVAKLGQRAPD
+153 DIIAKLGQRAPD
-165 AFASNDETI
+165 AFSSNDETI

-222 PNIIQTIADYLDV
+222 PNVIQTIADYLGV
-235 PIGQIREMASEG
+235 PIGEIREMASEG
-247 EITADIV
+247 QITADIV
-254 KSAMLSATENIDA
+254 KQAMLGATEDINA
-267 QFESMPITW
+267 QFESMPMTW
-276 SQVWTLTCNKLIDA
+276 AQVWTLTCNKLIAA
-290 TQPLLSFISL
+290 TQPLLSVISF
-300 LAQNWDILQPIVM
+300 LAQNWDFLQPIVL
-313 GIAAAVGGLV
+313 GIAAAIGGLV

-331 AAVISSTWT
+331 AAAISSTWT

-345 AQMMRTEATF
+345 AQMLRTEATF

-378 GIILLIAMLYAIV
+378 GIILLITMLYAIV

-403 ATGLIVGTVAVAGAL
+403 ATGLIVGTIAVAGAL

-425 TINGILQAIWAF
+425 TINGILQAVWAF

-446 FILNVAN
+446 WILNVVD

-458 FGGAAANLIGQIIS
+458 FGGAVANLIGQIIS

-479 VVTTIIDAIFGK
+479 IVTTIIDAIFGTN
-491 DWTSGLSSLQKEVI
+491 WTDGLNDLQKSVI

-512 AITLNR
+512 AITLDR
-518 EAPRIDYHF
+518 EAPNIDYRF
-527 SYSDAWNGGYDKG
+527 DYSDAWNWGYGKG
-540 ANLFGNIGTGGA
+540 SNLFGGGNDETTE
-552 SGNSAGD
+552 GILSA
-559 LAQQIADN
+559 ADK
-567 TAGAKDNTDKI
+567 TAANTDKI
-578 VDTLDITN
+578 ADALDITN
-586 STLKYIRDYAAEKA
+586 ANLKYIRDYAAEKA
-600 INRYTVTE
+600 INRYTATE
-608 IKIDMTNHNNI
+608 IKIDMTNNNNI
-619 NKDEDI
+619 NSDEDI
-625 DGIVTK
+625 DGIVAK
-631 LKVKLEEEMISTA
+631 LKGKLEEEMISTA

>member
-1 MASIMTQMY
+1 MATIMTQMY

-20 NINSALSNVIGS
+20 NINTALSRVIGS
-32 LNQVDGQLAG
+32 LGSVDGQLSG

-47 ALRSAQMEC
+47 ALRAAQQEC
-56 DKVNRQL
+56 DMLNVKL
-63 EEMVQ
+63 EEMA
-68 NAGRTPPSVRET
+68 NAAGRIPAPVRQTE
-80 GNAFDSL
+80 NAFDSL

-96 AYAGLQGIKGIA
+96 AYAGIQGVKRLVA
-108 GLSDEMTQ
+108 LSDEVTQ
-116 TTARLNLMNDGMQST
+116 TTARLNLMNDGLQTT

-153 DIVAKLGQRAPD
+153 DIIAKLGQRAPD
-165 AFASNDETI
+165 AFSSNDETI

-222 PNIIQTIADYLDV
+222 PNVIQTIADYLGV
-235 PIGQIREMASEG
+235 PIGEIREMASEG
-247 EITADIV
+247 QITADIV
-254 KSAMLSATENIDA
+254 KQAMLGATEDINA
-267 QFESMPITW
+267 QFESMPMTW
-276 SQVWTLTCNKLIDA
+276 AQVWTLTCNKLIAA
-290 TQPLLSFISL
+290 TQPLLSVISF
-300 LAQNWDILQPIVM
+300 LAQNWDFLQPIVL
-313 GIAAAVGGLV
+313 GIAAAIGGLV

-331 AAVISSTWT
+331 AAAISSTWT

-345 AQMMRTEATF
+345 AQMLRTEATF

-373 TWIVG
+373 TWVVG
-378 GIILLIAMLYAIV
+378 GIILLIAMLYALV
-391 AVINKVTGKSIS
+391 AMINKVTGKSIS

-425 TINGILQAIWAF
+425 TINGILQAVWAF

-446 FILNVAN
+446 WILNVVD

-458 FGGAAANLIGQIIS
+458 FGGAVANLIGQIIS

-479 VVTTIIDAIFGK
+479 IVTTIIDAIFGAN
-491 DWTSGLSSLQKEVI
+491 WTDGLNDLQKSVI

-512 AITLNR
+512 AITLDR
-518 EAPRIDYHF
+518 EAPNIDYRF
-527 SYSDAWNGGYDKG
+527 DYSDAWNWGYGKG
-540 ANLFGNIGTGGA
+540 SNLFGGGNDETTEGILGA
-552 SGNSAGD
+552 
-559 LAQQIADN
+559 ADK
-567 TAGAKDNTDKI
+567 TAANTDKI
-578 VDTLDITN
+578 ADALDITN
-586 STLKYIRDYAAEKA
+586 ANLKYIRDYAAEKA
-600 INRYTVTE
+600 INRYTATE
-608 IKIDMTNHNNI
+608 IKIDMTNNNNI
-619 NKDEDI
+619 NSDDDI
-625 DGIVTK
+625 DGIVAK
-631 LKVKLEEEMISTA
+631 LKGKLEEEMISTA

>member
-1 MASIMTQMY
+1 MSTIMTQMY

-20 NINSALSNVIGS
+20 NINSALSRVIGS
-32 LNQVDGQLAG
+32 LDSVDGQLAG

-56 DKVNRQL
+56 DRVNRQL
-63 EEMVQ
+63 EEMEQ
-68 NAGRTPPSVRET
+68 NAGRIPSPVRET

-96 AYAGLQGIKGIA
+96 AYAGIQGVKRLVA
-108 GLSDEMTQ
+108 LSDEVTQ
-116 TTARLNLMNDGMQST
+116 TTARLNVMNDGLQTT

-137 IMESANRSRAS
+137 IMESANRSRAF

-165 AFASNDETI
+165 AFSSNDETI

-222 PNIIQTIADYLDV
+222 PNIIQTIADYLGV
-235 PIGQIREMASEG
+235 PIGEIRDMASEG

-254 KSAMLSATENIDA
+254 KSAMLGATEDINA
-267 QFESMPITW
+267 QFESMPMTW
-276 SQVWTLTCNKLIDA
+276 AQVWTLTCNKLIAA
-290 TQPLLSFISL
+290 TQPLLTVISF

-331 AAVISSTWT
+331 AAAISSTWT

-345 AQMMRTEATF
+345 AQMLRTEATF

-373 TWIVG
+373 TWIIG
-378 GIILLIAMLYAIV
+378 GVILLIAMLYAIV

-403 ATGLIVGTVAVAGAL
+403 ATGLIVGTIAVAGAL
-418 IGNIAIG
+418 IGNIVIG

-446 FILNVAN
+446 WVLNVAN

-458 FGGAAANLIGQIIS
+458 FGGAVANLIGQIIS

-479 VVTTIIDAIFGK
+479 IATKIIDAIFGTN
-491 DWTSGLSSLQKEVI
+491 WTDGLNNLQKDVI

-512 AITLNR
+512 AITLSR
-518 EAPRIDYHF
+518 EAPNIDYRF
-527 SYSDAWNGGYDKG
+527 DYSDAWNWGYDKG
-540 ANLFGNIGTGGA
+540 SNLFGGGN
-552 SGNSAGD
+552 GNGEATEAM
-559 LAQQIADN
+559 LNAADK
-567 TAGAKDNTDKI
+567 TAANTDKI
-578 VDTLDITN
+578 ADALDITN
-586 STLKYIRDYAAEKA
+586 ANLKYIRDFASEKA
-600 INRYTVTE
+600 INRYTATE

-619 NKDEDI
+619 NSDDDI
-625 DGIVTK
+625 DGIVAK
-631 LKVKLEEEMISTA
+631 LKDRIEEEMISTA

>member
-1 MASIMTQMY
+1 MSTIMTQMY

-20 NINSALSNVIGS
+20 NINSALSRVIGS
-32 LNQVDGQLAG
+32 LDSVDGQLAG

-56 DKVNRQL
+56 DRVNRQL
-63 EEMVQ
+63 EEMEQ
-68 NAGRTPPSVRET
+68 NAGRIPSPVRET

-96 AYAGLQGIKGIA
+96 AYAGIQGVKRLVA
-108 GLSDEMTQ
+108 LSDEVTQ
-116 TTARLNLMNDGMQST
+116 TTARLNVMNDGLQTT

-137 IMESANRSRAS
+137 IMESANRSRAF

-165 AFASNDETI
+165 AFSSNDETI

-222 PNIIQTIADYLDV
+222 PNIIQTIADYLGV
-235 PIGQIREMASEG
+235 PIGEIRDMASEG

-254 KSAMLSATENIDA
+254 KSAMLGATEDINA
-267 QFESMPITW
+267 QFESMPMTW
-276 SQVWTLTCNKLIDA
+276 AQVWTLTCNKLIAA
-290 TQPLLSFISL
+290 TQPLLTVISF

-331 AAVISSTWT
+331 AAAISSTWT

-345 AQMMRTEATF
+345 AQMLRTEATF

-373 TWIVG
+373 TWIIG
-378 GIILLIAMLYAIV
+378 GVILLIAMLYAIV

-403 ATGLIVGTVAVAGAL
+403 ATGLIVGTIAVAGAL
-418 IGNIAIG
+418 IGNIVIG

-446 FILNVAN
+446 WVLNVAN

-458 FGGAAANLIGQIIS
+458 FGGAVANLIGQIIS

-479 VVTTIIDAIFGK
+479 IATKIIDAIFGTN
-491 DWTSGLSSLQKEVI
+491 WTDGLNNLQKDVI

-512 AITLNR
+512 AITLSR
-518 EAPRIDYHF
+518 EAPNIDYRF
-527 SYSDAWNGGYDKG
+527 DYSDAWNWGYDKG
-540 ANLFGNIGTGGA
+540 SNLFGGGN
-552 SGNSAGD
+552 GNGEATEAM
-559 LAQQIADN
+559 LNAADK
-567 TAGAKDNTDKI
+567 TAANTDKI
-578 VDTLDITN
+578 ADALDITN
-586 STLKYIRDYAAEKA
+586 ANLKYIRDFASEKA
-600 INRYTVTE
+600 INRYTATE
-608 IKIDMTNHNNI
+608 IKVDMTNHNNI
-619 NKDEDI
+619 NSDDDI
-625 DGIVTK
+625 DGIVAK
-631 LKVKLEEEMISTA
+631 LKDRIEEEMISTA

>member
-1 MASIMTQMY
+1 MATIMTQMY

-20 NINSALSNVIGS
+20 NINTALSRVIGS
-32 LNQVDGQLAG
+32 LGSVDGQLSG

-47 ALRSAQMEC
+47 ALRAAQQEC
-56 DKVNRQL
+56 DMLNVKL
-63 EEMVQ
+63 EEMA
-68 NAGRTPPSVRET
+68 NAAGRIPAPVRQTE
-80 GNAFDSL
+80 NAFDSL

-96 AYAGLQGIKGIA
+96 AYAGIQGVKRLVA
-108 GLSDEMTQ
+108 LSDEVTQ
-116 TTARLNLMNDGMQST
+116 TTARLNLMNDGLQTT

-153 DIVAKLGQRAPD
+153 DIIAKLGQRAPD
-165 AFASNDETI
+165 AFSSNDETI

-222 PNIIQTIADYLDV
+222 PNVIQTIADYLGV
-235 PIGQIREMASEG
+235 PIGEIREMASEG
-247 EITADIV
+247 QITADIV
-254 KSAMLSATENIDA
+254 KQAMLGATEDINA
-267 QFESMPITW
+267 QFESMPMTW
-276 SQVWTLTCNKLIDA
+276 AQVWTLTCNKLIAA
-290 TQPLLSFISL
+290 TQPLLSVISF
-300 LAQNWDILQPIVM
+300 LAQNWDFLQPIVL
-313 GIAAAVGGLV
+313 GIAAAIGGLV

-331 AAVISSTWT
+331 AAAISSTWT

-345 AQMMRTEATF
+345 AQMLRTEATF

-373 TWIVG
+373 TWVVG
-378 GIILLIAMLYAIV
+378 GIILLIAMLYALV
-391 AVINKVTGKSIS
+391 AMINKVTGKSIS

-425 TINGILQAIWAF
+425 TINGILQAVWAF

-446 FILNVAN
+446 WILNVVD

-458 FGGAAANLIGQIIS
+458 FGGAVANLIGQIIS

-479 VVTTIIDAIFGK
+479 IVTTIIDAIFGTN
-491 DWTSGLSSLQKEVI
+491 WTDGLNDLQKSVI

-512 AITLNR
+512 AITLDR
-518 EAPRIDYHF
+518 EAPNIDYRF
-527 SYSDAWNGGYDKG
+527 DYSDAWNWGDGKG
-540 ANLFGNIGTGGA
+540 SNLFGGGNDETTEGILGA
-552 SGNSAGD
+552 
-559 LAQQIADN
+559 ADK
-567 TAGAKDNTDKI
+567 TAANTDKI
-578 VDTLDITN
+578 ADALDITN
-586 STLKYIRDYAAEKA
+586 SNLKYIRDYAAEKA
-600 INRYTVTE
+600 INRYTATE
-608 IKIDMTNHNNI
+608 IKIDMTNNNNI
-619 NKDEDI
+619 NSDDDI
-625 DGIVTK
+625 DGIVAK
-631 LKVKLEEEMISTA
+631 LKGKLEEEMISTA

>member
-1 MASIMTQMY
+1 MATIMTQMY

-20 NINSALSNVIGS
+20 NINTALSRVIGS
-32 LNQVDGQLAG
+32 LGSVDGQLSG

-47 ALRSAQMEC
+47 ALRAAQQEC
-56 DKVNRQL
+56 DMLNVKL
-63 EEMVQ
+63 EEMA
-68 NAGRTPPSVRET
+68 NAAGRIPAPVRQTE
-80 GNAFDSL
+80 NAFDSL

-96 AYAGLQGIKGIA
+96 AYAGIQGVKRLVA
-108 GLSDEMTQ
+108 LSDEVTQ
-116 TTARLNLMNDGMQST
+116 TTARLNLMNDGLQTT

-153 DIVAKLGQRAPD
+153 DIIAKLGQRAPD
-165 AFASNDETI
+165 AFSSNDETI

-222 PNIIQTIADYLDV
+222 PNVIQTIADYLGV
-235 PIGQIREMASEG
+235 PIGEIREMASEG
-247 EITADIV
+247 QITADIV
-254 KSAMLSATENIDA
+254 KQAMLGATEDINA
-267 QFESMPITW
+267 QFESMPMTW
-276 SQVWTLTCNKLIDA
+276 AQVWTLTCNKLIAA
-290 TQPLLSFISL
+290 TQPLLSVISF
-300 LAQNWDILQPIVM
+300 LAQNWDFLQPIVL
-313 GIAAAVGGLV
+313 GIAAAIGGLV

-331 AAVISSTWT
+331 AAAISSTWT

-345 AQMMRTEATF
+345 AQMLRTEATF

-373 TWIVG
+373 TWVVG
-378 GIILLIAMLYAIV
+378 GIILLIAMLYALV
-391 AVINKVTGKSIS
+391 AMINKVTGKSIS

-425 TINGILQAIWAF
+425 TINGILQAVWAF

-446 FILNVAN
+446 WILNVVD

-458 FGGAAANLIGQIIS
+458 FGGAVANLIGQIIS

-479 VVTTIIDAIFGK
+479 IVTTIIDAIFGK
-491 DWTSGLSSLQKEVI
+491 NWTDGLNDLQKSVI

-512 AITLNR
+512 AITLDR
-518 EAPRIDYHF
+518 EAPNIDYRF
-527 SYSDAWNGGYDKG
+527 DYSDAWNWGYGKG
-540 ANLFGNIGTGGA
+540 SNLFGGGNDETTE
-552 SGNSAGD
+552 GILSA
-559 LAQQIADN
+559 ADK
-567 TAGAKDNTDKI
+567 TAANTDKI
-578 VDTLDITN
+578 ADALDITN
-586 STLKYIRDYAAEKA
+586 SNLKYIRDYAAEKA
-600 INRYTVTE
+600 INRYTATE
-608 IKIDMTNHNNI
+608 IKIDMTNNNNI
-619 NKDEDI
+619 NSDDDI
-625 DGIVTK
+625 DGIVAK
-631 LKVKLEEEMISTA
+631 LKGKLEEEMISTA

>member
-1 MASIMTQMY
+1 MASITTQMY
-10 LNDNM
+10 LVDNM

-20 NINSALSNVIGS
+20 NINAGLSHLVSSCATANS
-32 LNQVDGQLAG
+32 QLAG
-42 GLDSG
+42 GFDSG
-47 ALRSAQMEC
+47 ALEAAQRDCE
-56 DKVNRQL
+56 KVNEQL
-63 EEMVQ
+63 EEMER
-68 NAGRTPPSVRET
+68 NAGRIPPPVRAT

-96 AYAGLQGIKGIA
+96 AYAGMQGLKGLV
-108 GLSDEMTQ
+108 GLSDEVTQ
-116 TTARLNLMNDGMQST
+116 TTARLNMMNDGLQST
-131 AELQNK
+131 AELQEK
-137 IMESANRSRAS
+137 IMASANRSRAS

-165 AFASNDETI
+165 AFSSNDETI

-187 GASQQEMASAS
+187 GTSQQEMASAS

-222 PNIIQTIADYLDV
+222 PNIIQTIANYLDV
-235 PIGQIREMASEG
+235 PIGEIREMAAEG
-247 EITADIV
+247 QITADIV
-254 KSAMLSATENIDA
+254 KQAMLGATEDINA
-267 QFESMPITW
+267 QFESMPMTW
-276 SQVWTLTCNKLIDA
+276 AQVWTLTCNKLIAA
-290 TQPLLSFISL
+290 TQPLLTVISF

-331 AAVISSTWT
+331 AAAISSTWT

-345 AQMMRTEATF
+345 AQMLRTEATF

-373 TWIVG
+373 TWIIG
-378 GIILLIAMLYAIV
+378 GVILLIAMLYAIV

-403 ATGLIVGTVAVAGAL
+403 ATGLIVGTIAVAGAL
-418 IGNIAIG
+418 IGNIVIG
-425 TINGILQAIWAF
+425 TINSILQAIWAF

-446 FILNVAN
+446 WVLNVAN

-458 FGGAAANLIGQIIS
+458 FGGAVANLIGQIIS

-479 VVTTIIDAIFGK
+479 IVTKIIDAIFGTN
-491 DWTSGLSSLQKEVI
+491 WTDGLNNLQKDVI

-512 AITLNR
+512 AITLSR
-518 EAPRIDYHF
+518 EAPNIDYRF
-527 SYSDAWNGGYDKG
+527 DYSDAWNWGYDKG
-540 ANLFGNIGTGGA
+540 SNLFGGGN
-552 SGNSAGD
+552 GNGEATEAM
-559 LAQQIADN
+559 LNAADK
-567 TAGAKDNTDKI
+567 TAANTDKI
-578 VDTLDITN
+578 ADALDITN
-586 STLKYIRDYAAEKA
+586 ANLKYIRDYAAEKS
-600 INRYTVTE
+600 INRYTATE

-619 NKDEDI
+619 NSDDDI
-625 DGIVTK
+625 DGIVAK
-631 LKVKLEEEMISTA
+631 LKDRIEEEMISTA